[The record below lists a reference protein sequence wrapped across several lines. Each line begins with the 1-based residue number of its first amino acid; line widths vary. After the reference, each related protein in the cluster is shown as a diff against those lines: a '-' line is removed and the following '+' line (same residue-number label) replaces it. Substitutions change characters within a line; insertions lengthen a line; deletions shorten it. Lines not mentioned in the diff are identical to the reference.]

1 MSNNRKYVGT
11 EYTATA
17 ALLVAAFVFSPSIL
31 FLSRPLGYGGV
42 ALALACSI
50 LCTAF
55 AWLLWK
61 RHSELTIPSIAN
73 EKREGK

>member
-1 MSNNRKYVGT
+1 MSDSQKYVGT

-17 ALLVAAFVFSPSIL
+17 ALLVAALVFSPSIL
-31 FLSRPLGYGGV
+31 FLSGPFGYGSV
-42 ALALACSI
+42 AVALACSI

-61 RHSELTIPSIAN
+61 RHSELTIPLITN